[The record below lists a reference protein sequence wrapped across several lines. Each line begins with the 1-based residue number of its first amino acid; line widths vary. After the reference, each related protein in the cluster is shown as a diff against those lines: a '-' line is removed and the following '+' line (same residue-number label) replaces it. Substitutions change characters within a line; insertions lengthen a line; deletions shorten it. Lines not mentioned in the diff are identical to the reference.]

1 MPLILR
7 SVKGSNLT
15 PNEADGNF
23 VYLDDRITSVTDN
36 ITSGVGVDSI
46 TISGNVLT
54 FHMSDGSLETVTLPT
69 AIYAWSPQGEWQPTT
84 AYAVN
89 DTVSYFGSLYLVIF
103 AHTSDSAFDAG
114 ANDGFGH
121 FFYALILPAAHVWGQ
136 TITSGTYTT
145 LVTDINTYMRFTNAG
160 GCAITIDPGVDYP
173 AWSEMHFR
181 DATGLSA
188 AGISIECPTP
198 GGINSVLL
206 FNNATLCDGGT
217 FTVKQVND
225 TGVWDIMG
233 LLLPVTST

>member
-7 SVKGSNLT
+7 SGKGSILT

-23 VYLDDRITSVTDN
+23 VYLDGRISTEIAN
-36 ITSGVGVDSI
+36 ITAGVGVDSI

-54 FHMSDGSLETVTLPT
+54 FHMSDATTETVTLPT
-69 AIYAWSPQGEWQPTT
+69 AIYAWTPQGEWQPTT

-103 AHTSDSAFDAG
+103 AHTSDATFDPG

-121 FFYALILPAAHVWGQ
+121 YFYALILRRTPVWGQ
-136 TITSGTYTT
+136 TITDANYTT
-145 LVTDINTYMRFTNAG
+145 LVTDIDTYMRFTNAG
-160 GCAITIDPGVDYP
+160 GCNITIDSSVDYP

-181 DATGLSA
+181 DETGLPA
-188 AGISIECPTP
+188 GGISVECPTP
-198 GGINSVLL
+198 GGINGVDL
-206 FNNATLCDGGT
+206 FNNSTLCNGGT
-217 FTVKQVND
+217 ITVKQVAD

-233 LLLPVTST
+233 LLLPATST